1 MSGVAEQK
9 PDNTYVRIS
18 ALQREIR
25 NQVSEQRAGLLDND
39 VYLSYSIVYLYGDVE
54 DLPLSAV
61 GDFIQHVPQLKAISS
76 VPSWGLVTRWKQ
88 RIIMHGLYQLQQLL
102 NWRTDVIR
110 RLCEWCGKSEER
122 RNHRMCEDTI
132 SASAWKEWGKAIRN
146 LRQARSCAARDS
158 NPVPTALILDVTRY
172 VWCIA
177 GVCLVTLSFLCFRIK
192 YHIRTINIVY
202 CQSPHNKK
210 LYV

>member
-76 VPSWGLVTRWKQ
+76 VPS
-88 RIIMHGLYQLQQLL
+88 
-102 NWRTDVIR
+102 
-110 RLCEWCGKSEER
+110 
-122 RNHRMCEDTI
+122 
-132 SASAWKEWGKAIRN
+132 
-146 LRQARSCAARDS
+146 
-158 NPVPTALILDVTRY
+158 
-172 VWCIA
+172 
-177 GVCLVTLSFLCFRIK
+177 
-192 YHIRTINIVY
+192 
-202 CQSPHNKK
+202 
-210 LYV
+210 